1 MMRLNRKARSVVAF
15 CFFILLVTALPASAE
30 LYRVSS
36 IAPGMSPFV
45 VNTAIAKVVSKH
57 VPGVELQVRA
67 TGAATRHMVEA
78 AQGKIDFIFGSPTI
92 NWLLVN
98 QIGPFKKFKNGPELE
113 KNIGMIFSYQIGPY
127 HYVVRADSG
136 IKTLAD
142 FKGKKVFCGPPGG
155 AATRVVLRA
164 IKETSGLDGKT
175 DFKVQ
180 RFGFDAAIQAF
191 QDNKIDVIVLP
202 TNVPSPSIEQFALT
216 KKIRL
221 IDIPVEK
228 MTIRKMIGGTVNEIQ
243 SNAYGK
249 NQVNQTKITTH
260 GALVNFSAR
269 MDLDEEVVYK
279 VTKAIWENLA
289 ELHEA
294 AKWMKTTVTLENALQ
309 IIPGRLHPGAER
321 YYKEIGLKIPEPVVY
336 KPKAKQ

>member
-1 MMRLNRKARSVVAF
+1 MTLPKKKITSLLAAGIF
-15 CFFILLVTALPASAE
+15 LLLVTVLPARAK

-45 VNTAIAKVVSKH
+45 VNTSIAKIVSKH
-57 VPGVELQVRA
+57 VPGVEMQVRA

-78 AQGKIDFIFGSPTI
+78 AQGKVDFLFGSSTI

-98 QIGPFKKFKNGPELE
+98 HIGPFKKFKNGPELE
-113 KNIGMIFSYQIGPY
+113 KNIGMIFSYQMGPY
-127 HYVVRADSG
+127 HYVTRASSG

-142 FKGKKVFCGPPGG
+142 FKGKKIFCGPPGG

-164 IKETSGLDGKT
+164 IKEMCGLDGKT

-180 RFGFDAAIQAF
+180 QFGFDAAIQAF
-191 QDNKIDVIVLP
+191 QDNKIDVIILP
-202 TNVPSPSIEQFALT
+202 TNVPSPSVEQFALT

-221 IDIPVEK
+221 IDLPVEK
-228 MTIRKMIGGTVNEIQ
+228 MTIRKILGGTTNEIPPD
-243 SNAYGK
+243 AYGK
-249 NQVNQTKITTH
+249 NQVNETSITTH

-279 VTKAIWENLA
+279 VTKAIWENLE
-289 ELHEA
+289 ELQSS
-294 AKWMKTTVTLENALQ
+294 AKWMENSVTLEKALEN
-309 IIPGRLHPGAER
+309 IPNRLHPGAER
-321 YYKEIGLKIPEPVVY
+321 YYREIGMKIPEPNIF
-336 KPKAKQ
+336 KPKKQ